1 MARGG
6 RGRKGTKKARNID
19 PTKEGRGSGRTTVR
33 TPETSRHYGANV
45 RPAYGTSVEDGR
57 AVQRSDVYRSIMKS
71 APARGKRTKTTRGP
85 KKHFSPAIDLGNK

>member
-1 MARGG
+1 MARNG

-33 TPETSRHYGANV
+33 TPETSRGYTA

-71 APARGKRTKTTRGP
+71 APARGKRTKTTSGP
-85 KKHFSPAIDLGNK
+85 KKNFSPAIDLGNK